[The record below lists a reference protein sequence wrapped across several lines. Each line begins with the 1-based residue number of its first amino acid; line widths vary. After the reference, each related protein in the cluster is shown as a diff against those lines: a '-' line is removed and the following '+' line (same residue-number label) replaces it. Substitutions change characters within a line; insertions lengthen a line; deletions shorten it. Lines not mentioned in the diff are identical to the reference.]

1 MISRQFGLLL
11 LLLGSIGIGIVMG
24 EVFHRLFLSTI
35 PPAALSGFSRGSAHV
50 IHIVYGACAGVV
62 MFLWA
67 ILAAAMAPLFG
78 TKRTT
83 TPASKS

>member
-1 MISRQFGLLL
+1 MSRQLGLLL
-11 LLLGSIGIGIVMG
+11 LLLGSLGIGVVMG

-50 IHIVYGACAGVV
+50 IHIIYGAGAGVV

-67 ILAAAMAPLFG
+67 LLAAGLAPIFSAAKG
-78 TKRTT
+78 AK
-83 TPASKS
+83 KD

>member
-1 MISRQFGLLL
+1 MISRQVGLLL
-11 LLLGSIGIGIVMG
+11 LLIGSLGIGIAMG

-62 MFLWA
+62 LFLWA
-67 ILAAAMAPLFG
+67 ILAAALAPMFG
-78 TKRTT
+78 TRKAAA
-83 TPASKS
+83 PSSKN